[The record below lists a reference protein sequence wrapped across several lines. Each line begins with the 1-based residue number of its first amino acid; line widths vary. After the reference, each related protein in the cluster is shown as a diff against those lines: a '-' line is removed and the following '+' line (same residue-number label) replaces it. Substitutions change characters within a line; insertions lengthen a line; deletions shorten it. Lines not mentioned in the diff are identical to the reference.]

1 MSKSPA
7 DEAYKLVRELFDHA
21 PCGLHSVDAEGTFV
35 EINNTLLD
43 WLGYRRDEIVGR
55 KNIQDVLTPVSR
67 KQFEEHFARLK
78 SEGRLG
84 DLELEFVRKDGAILP
99 ALVSATTITD
109 ADGKFV
115 MSRSMVIDATAHR
128 KNEQLNSRMA
138 AIVQSSDDAII
149 GETADRLIQDWNAG
163 AETIFGYKAAEV
175 QGRSMAILVPPDRQ
189 QEFLEITEKI
199 QAGHHIHHFSTIR
212 QRKDGREIHVT
223 VTTCPIR
230 DPHGKLLGFA
240 TVVRDTTEHEALD
253 QALRMREKQMR
264 QLLEAAPDAI
274 LQIDREGRIVLA
286 NDAAE
291 TTFGYTR
298 AELSQMLVD
307 ELVPMVSRGAHV
319 RDRTNYAEQPIT
331 RPMGGG
337 LQLKAQRKDG
347 TLIPVEISLSPS
359 RDDDLHVIAIA
370 RDVTE
375 RSKAEELLRQSE
387 EKLRQ
392 AEKLEALARL
402 AGGTAHE
409 FNNLLTMVLGY
420 AELLQP
426 EVKESKTSQGYIEK
440 IRSAAKRAA
449 HLTRQLMAFGRRQT
463 LRTEP
468 LNLNLVV
475 TDTGESISHV
485 LGESVAIVVLPAD
498 EPLWVRADPVQ
509 MHQMIANLAMNA
521 RDAMS
526 SGGTLTLA
534 LSGVELTEHDT
545 KQQPG
550 LNPGRYIRLTVTDTG
565 SGMAPEVQARLFEPF
580 FSTRQFGKATGLGL
594 AMVYGIVSQSGGA
607 VSVSSVLGKGTTFT
621 IFLPRMNDSEQT
633 EPPARPALRDL
644 HGSETILLVE
654 DQAHLLT
661 LTGEFLTRMGYRVL
675 KAKSGEEAIRVAES
689 FHEPIELLLTDIVMP
704 GINGRQL
711 AKTLQP
717 NRSAM
722 KVLYVSGYADEAF
735 RESGVPGKDAAFLE
749 KPYELEELAQKIREL
764 LQASPESIH

>member
-1 MSKSPA
+1 
-7 DEAYKLVRELFDHA
+7 
-21 PCGLHSVDAEGTFV
+21 
-35 EINNTLLD
+35 
-43 WLGYRRDEIVGR
+43 
-55 KNIQDVLTPVSR
+55 
-67 KQFEEHFARLK
+67 
-78 SEGRLG
+78 
-84 DLELEFVRKDGAILP
+84 
-99 ALVSATTITD
+99 
-109 ADGKFV
+109 
-115 MSRSMVIDATAHR
+115 
-128 KNEQLNSRMA
+128 
-138 AIVQSSDDAII
+138 
-149 GETADRLIQDWNAG
+149 
-163 AETIFGYKAAEV
+163 
-175 QGRSMAILVPPDRQ
+175 
-189 QEFLEITEKI
+189 
-199 QAGHHIHHFSTIR
+199 
-212 QRKDGREIHVT
+212 
-223 VTTCPIR
+223 
-230 DPHGKLLGFA
+230 
-240 TVVRDTTEHEALD
+240 
-253 QALRMREKQMR
+253 
-264 QLLEAAPDAI
+264 
-274 LQIDREGRIVLA
+274 
-286 NDAAE
+286 
-291 TTFGYTR
+291 
-298 AELSQMLVD
+298 
-307 ELVPMVSRGAHV
+307 
-319 RDRTNYAEQPIT
+319 
-331 RPMGGG
+331 
-337 LQLKAQRKDG
+337 
-347 TLIPVEISLSPS
+347 
-359 RDDDLHVIAIA
+359 
-370 RDVTE
+370 
-375 RSKAEELLRQSE
+375 
-387 EKLRQ
+387 
-392 AEKLEALARL
+392 
-402 AGGTAHE
+402 
-409 FNNLLTMVLGY
+409 
-420 AELLQP
+420 
-426 EVKESKTSQGYIEK
+426 
-440 IRSAAKRAA
+440 
-449 HLTRQLMAFGRRQT
+449 MAFGRRQT

-550 LNPGRYIRLTVTDTG
+550 LNPGRYIRLTVTDTS